1 MTGPQ
6 LYIDIINVLDS
17 LEAYALRSA
26 LEWFGAQVTL
36 HLVGQASDIVRIL
49 GDGGSHSNNIVLMCH
64 GNDEGLILP
73 ELAPAL
79 EAEQPY
85 HGVLTPG
92 DIGAFAHLPGSVV
105 LNTGCSL
112 GAPAFAEAFLQAGVR
127 AYIGARGDPHGS
139 SSLFYAIHFYYERI
153 FAGRDIRT
161 AHKLASSHDEQTGMF
176 TLYEREDA
184 VERPRGT
191 SRS

>member
-1 MTGPQ
+1 MAKPQ
-6 LYIDIINVLDS
+6 LYVDIINVLDS

-36 HLVGQASDIVRIL
+36 HLVGQASDIGRIL
-49 GDGGSHSNNIVLMCH
+49 GGGGNHSKNIVLTCH
-64 GNDEGLILP
+64 GSDEGLILP

-79 EAEQPY
+79 EEEQPY

-92 DIGAFAHLPGSVV
+92 DIGAFAHLPGAVV
-105 LNTGCSL
+105 LNTGCLL
-112 GAPAFAEAFLQAGVR
+112 GTSAFAEAFLQAGAR
-127 AYIGARGDPHGS
+127 TYIGARGDPHGS

-161 AHKLASSHDEQTGMF
+161 AHELASSHDEQTGLF

-184 VERPRGT
+184 IE
-191 SRS
+191 